1 MLDDAATRPGA
12 APEEPAQ
19 DPDRDPEHEA
29 SPAWRLELR
38 RALLEVCVLD
48 EVDLVPTETGLSLLT
63 PDGPRELSARRA
75 ALVVGD
81 RRAGD
86 PELRVRLRS
95 WLRCHAHVSAAH
107 LRTSE
112 LRPLALGRG
121 HALHPG
127 GGWVRERVPGGVLD
141 VGLGVVGVPGEA
153 GAAPLWPDVVE
164 AVAAATPVSTASEQ
178 EPPDTD
184 AAWRASRLHLD
195 AMGLLAARR
204 VERALRARL
213 AQDAGAARSGG
224 PDGGSDSGSD
234 GVPDGGA
241 ADGPGPEL
249 TVIDPAGGCDA
260 VTLLASAPLR
270 RWLARADGTGLRA
283 VAVPTR
289 ARGWTDLAR
298 TDSTF
303 VAAAWTAT
311 DPDRRGLQ
319 RPALVTDEEVVL
331 APHWLR

>member
-1 MLDDAATRPGA
+1 MLDDAATRPGD
-12 APEEPAQ
+12 APGEPA
-19 DPDRDPEHEA
+19 PPGR
-29 SPAWRLELR
+29 PAWRLELR

-48 EVDLVPTETGLSLLT
+48 EVDLVPTESGLSLLT

-75 ALVVGD
+75 ALVAGD

-86 PELRVRLRS
+86 PDLRVRLRS
-95 WLRCHAHVSAAH
+95 WLRCHAHVCADH
-107 LRTSE
+107 LRAAE
-112 LRPLALGRG
+112 LRPLALARG
-121 HALHPG
+121 SALHPG
-127 GGWVRERVPGGVLD
+127 DGWVRESVPGGVLD

-153 GAAPLWPDVVE
+153 GAVPLWPDVVE
-164 AVAAATPVSTASEQ
+164 AVGDAAAARGLER
-178 EPPDTD
+178 PDAR
-184 AAWRASRLHLD
+184 AAWGSVRLHLD
-195 AMGLLAARR
+195 AMGLLASRR

-213 AQDAGAARSGG
+213 EQDAGDGAGEHDAAAQA
-224 PDGGSDSGSD
+224 P
-234 GVPDGGA
+234 
-241 ADGPGPEL
+241 DGPGPDL
-249 TVIDPAGGCDA
+249 TVLDPAGGCDA

-303 VAAAWTAT
+303 VAAAWAAT
-311 DPDRRGLQ
+311 DPDRRGLP
-319 RPALVTDEEVVL
+319 RPALVTAEEVVL

>member
-12 APEEPAQ
+12 APEEPDQ
-19 DPDRDPEHEA
+19 EA
-29 SPAWRLELR
+29 PPAWRLELR

-48 EVDLVPTETGLSLLT
+48 DVDLVPTETGLSLLT

-107 LRTSE
+107 LRTAE

-127 GGWVRERVPGGVLD
+127 SGWVRERVPGGVLD

-164 AVAAATPVSTASEQ
+164 AVAAAASGGGRRA
-178 EPPDTD
+178 PDTD

-213 AQDAGAARSGG
+213 AQDAGRSGG
-224 PDGGSDSGSD
+224 PDGGAVDGSGGGSGG
-234 GVPDGGA
+234 GVV
-241 ADGPGPEL
+241 DGPGPEL

-303 VAAAWTAT
+303 VAAAWAAT

>member
-19 DPDRDPEHEA
+19 ES

-95 WLRCHAHVSAAH
+95 WLRCHAHTSAEH
-107 LRTSE
+107 LRTAE

-127 GGWVRERVPGGVLD
+127 SGWVRERVPGGVLD

-164 AVAAATPVSTASEQ
+164 AVAAAAAERGQ
-178 EPPDTD
+178 QPPDTG
-184 AAWRASRLHLD
+184 AAWGAARLHLD
-195 AMGLLAARR
+195 AMGLLASRR
-204 VERALRARL
+204 VERALQTRL
-213 AQDAGAARSGG
+213 ERDGAARGAGG
-224 PDGGSDSGSD
+224 EEGDA
-234 GVPDGGA
+234 VL
-241 ADGPGPEL
+241 DGPGPEL

-303 VAAAWTAT
+303 VAAAWSAT
-311 DPDRRGLQ
+311 DADRRGLQ
-319 RPALVTDEEVVL
+319 RPALVTAEEVVL

>member
-12 APEEPAQ
+12 APEEPPRRS
-19 DPDRDPEHEA
+19 DGEPDREA
-29 SPAWRLELR
+29 PPAWRLELR

-48 EVDLVPTETGLSLLT
+48 EVDLVPTESGLSLLT

-127 GGWVRERVPGGVLD
+127 SGWVRERVPGGVLD

-153 GAAPLWPDVVE
+153 GASPLWPDVVE
-164 AVAAATPVSTASEQ
+164 AVAAATPAPTAAGQ
-178 EPPDTD
+178 QAPDTD

-213 AQDAGAARSGG
+213 AQDAGAASGDASGG
-224 PDGGSDSGSD
+224 GE
-234 GVPDGGA
+234 GVPDGRA